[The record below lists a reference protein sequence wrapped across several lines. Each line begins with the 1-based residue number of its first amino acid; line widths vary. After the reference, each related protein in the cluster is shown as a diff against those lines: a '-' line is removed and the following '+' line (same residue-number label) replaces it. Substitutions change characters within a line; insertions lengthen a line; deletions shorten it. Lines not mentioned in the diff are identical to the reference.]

1 MLQIP
6 FVFSIFFLFHSSS
19 SSYFQSG
26 YHTGYLEEFTHHFTT
41 GSEWIS
47 YCRRLYAARKRC
59 KKDWISSPSPLQLP
73 PC

>member
-1 MLQIP
+1 ML
-6 FVFSIFFLFHSSS
+6 STFFLFHSSS

-47 YCRRLYAARKRC
+47 YCRRQGKGVRRTGSAAHPHCNSLHARSTS
-59 KKDWISSPSPLQLP
+59 W
-73 PC
+73 